1 MSEQGQLKKDKKGSI
16 PDMPCELLDHIAS
29 QIDEGKD
36 LISWIKACKLGG
48 VVNLGDLELLAKLP
62 LAIRNV
68 DISLKRYLCVIGN
81 VSRFYAIIQVGIH
94 CLTVLFSVHFS
105 KKTEVILDFYNFKL
119 DYTMTVVLRD
129 LIAASNW
136 QA

>member
-68 DISLKRYLCVIGN
+68 DISLKRYLRLN
-81 VSRFYAIIQVGIH
+81 A
-94 CLTVLFSVHFS
+94 
-105 KKTEVILDFYNFKL
+105 KL
-119 DYTMTVVLRD
+119 DHDTLCYWKCVSFLCHNSGWHS
-129 LIAASNW
+129 LSNGAILSSLF
-136 QA
+136 QENRGDS